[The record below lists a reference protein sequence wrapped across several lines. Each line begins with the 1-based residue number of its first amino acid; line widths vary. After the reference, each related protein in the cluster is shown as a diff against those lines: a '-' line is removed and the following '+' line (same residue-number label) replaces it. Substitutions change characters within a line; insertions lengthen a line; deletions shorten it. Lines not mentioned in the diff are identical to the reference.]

1 MRSLLNRKMGLF
13 INTESDSRKNIF
25 VIDRQRNFK
34 SCDLRWVWNYFHK
47 TLSISCKAKIS
58 KHVQWWTALVSCA
71 RGQKLVRYY
80 LIYDHEFKSLILPRL
95 KYQSILHV
103 RKWTALLSWA
113 CGQKTCQIPHCIC
126 YRYSNSKIVVILL
139 HTKGQLISKGLF
151 AILEFFQK
159 TNETIQS

>member
-1 MRSLLNRKMGLF
+1 MLLTANVILKVVIYVEYEIISTRHSLFLARRRYQNMF
-13 INTESDSRKNIF
+13 N
-25 VIDRQRNFK
+25 
-34 SCDLRWVWNYFHK
+34 
-47 TLSISCKAKIS
+47 
-58 KHVQWWTALVSCA
+58 VQWWTALVSCA

-113 CGQKTCQIPHCIC
+113 CGQKTRQIPHCIC
-126 YRYSNSKIVVILL
+126 YRYSNSKIVVIPL